1 MDTREKYQEFVNT
14 AFVAAVDPLV
24 IEKAEGATYYGEDGG
39 SYIDCW
45 AGIAVV
51 NSGHCNEAVLAA
63 AQTQMEKL
71 VHCCSY
77 VFHVK
82 PVADLAE
89 KLAQISPGNLQKS
102 FFGNSGAEAIEGA
115 ARLAKRYTCKNEA
128 VALTHSFHG
137 RTYGTLSL
145 TGNSARKKGGG
156 PYMPGV
162 AFAPAPYCY
171 RCPLKLFNP
180 ETCGMA
186 CAETLA
192 DVIQFETSDNVAF
205 FVAEPV
211 MGEGGIIMTTL
222 KEISPKQVA
231 IGDIRGKGLMIGIE
245 IVKNIDSKEPATA
258 EAAKIRKAVRDKGVL
273 LGLGGAYGNVLRVQ
287 PPLTISDDE
296 LDKAL
301 AAIKEVMES

>member
-1 MDTREKYQEFVNT
+1 
-14 AFVAAVDPLV
+14 
-24 IEKAEGATYYGEDGG
+24 
-39 SYIDCW
+39 
-45 AGIAVV
+45 
-51 NSGHCNEAVLAA
+51 
-63 AQTQMEKL
+63 
-71 VHCCSY
+71 
-77 VFHVK
+77 
-82 PVADLAE
+82 
-89 KLAQISPGNLQKS
+89 
-102 FFGNSGAEAIEGA
+102 
-115 ARLAKRYTCKNEA
+115 
-128 VALTHSFHG
+128 
-137 RTYGTLSL
+137 
-145 TGNSARKKGGG
+145 
-156 PYMPGV
+156 
-162 AFAPAPYCY
+162 
-171 RCPLKLFNP
+171 LKLFNP

-273 LGLGGAYGNVLRVQ
+273 LGLGGSYGNVLRVQ

-296 LDKAL
+296 LDKVL
-301 AAIKEVMES
+301 AAIKGVMES

>member
-1 MDTREKYQEFVNT
+1 
-14 AFVAAVDPLV
+14 
-24 IEKAEGATYYGEDGG
+24 
-39 SYIDCW
+39 
-45 AGIAVV
+45 
-51 NSGHCNEAVLAA
+51 
-63 AQTQMEKL
+63 
-71 VHCCSY
+71 
-77 VFHVK
+77 
-82 PVADLAE
+82 
-89 KLAQISPGNLQKS
+89 
-102 FFGNSGAEAIEGA
+102 
-115 ARLAKRYTCKNEA
+115 
-128 VALTHSFHG
+128 
-137 RTYGTLSL
+137 
-145 TGNSARKKGGG
+145 
-156 PYMPGV
+156 
-162 AFAPAPYCY
+162 
-171 RCPLKLFNP
+171 
-180 ETCGMA
+180 MA
-186 CAETLA
+186 CAEALA

-222 KEISPKQVA
+222 KEINPKQVA

>member
-1 MDTREKYQEFVNT
+1 
-14 AFVAAVDPLV
+14 
-24 IEKAEGATYYGEDGG
+24 
-39 SYIDCW
+39 
-45 AGIAVV
+45 
-51 NSGHCNEAVLAA
+51 
-63 AQTQMEKL
+63 
-71 VHCCSY
+71 
-77 VFHVK
+77 
-82 PVADLAE
+82 
-89 KLAQISPGNLQKS
+89 
-102 FFGNSGAEAIEGA
+102 
-115 ARLAKRYTCKNEA
+115 
-128 VALTHSFHG
+128 
-137 RTYGTLSL
+137 
-145 TGNSARKKGGG
+145 
-156 PYMPGV
+156 
-162 AFAPAPYCY
+162 
-171 RCPLKLFNP
+171 
-180 ETCGMA
+180 MA

-273 LGLGGAYGNVLRVQ
+273 LGLGGSYGNVLRVQ

-296 LDKAL
+296 LDKVL

>member
-1 MDTREKYQEFVNT
+1 
-14 AFVAAVDPLV
+14 
-24 IEKAEGATYYGEDGG
+24 
-39 SYIDCW
+39 
-45 AGIAVV
+45 
-51 NSGHCNEAVLAA
+51 
-63 AQTQMEKL
+63 
-71 VHCCSY
+71 
-77 VFHVK
+77 
-82 PVADLAE
+82 
-89 KLAQISPGNLQKS
+89 
-102 FFGNSGAEAIEGA
+102 
-115 ARLAKRYTCKNEA
+115 
-128 VALTHSFHG
+128 
-137 RTYGTLSL
+137 
-145 TGNSARKKGGG
+145 
-156 PYMPGV
+156 
-162 AFAPAPYCY
+162 
-171 RCPLKLFNP
+171 LKLFNP

-186 CAETLA
+186 CAEALA

-245 IVKNIDSKEPATA
+245 IVKNADSKEPATA

-296 LDKAL
+296 LDKVL

>member
-1 MDTREKYQEFVNT
+1 
-14 AFVAAVDPLV
+14 
-24 IEKAEGATYYGEDGG
+24 
-39 SYIDCW
+39 
-45 AGIAVV
+45 
-51 NSGHCNEAVLAA
+51 
-63 AQTQMEKL
+63 
-71 VHCCSY
+71 
-77 VFHVK
+77 
-82 PVADLAE
+82 
-89 KLAQISPGNLQKS
+89 
-102 FFGNSGAEAIEGA
+102 
-115 ARLAKRYTCKNEA
+115 
-128 VALTHSFHG
+128 
-137 RTYGTLSL
+137 
-145 TGNSARKKGGG
+145 
-156 PYMPGV
+156 
-162 AFAPAPYCY
+162 
-171 RCPLKLFNP
+171 LKLFNL

-186 CAETLA
+186 CAEALA

-245 IVKNIDSKEPATA
+245 IVKNADSKEPATA

-296 LDKAL
+296 LDKVL

>member
-1 MDTREKYQEFVNT
+1 
-14 AFVAAVDPLV
+14 
-24 IEKAEGATYYGEDGG
+24 
-39 SYIDCW
+39 
-45 AGIAVV
+45 
-51 NSGHCNEAVLAA
+51 
-63 AQTQMEKL
+63 
-71 VHCCSY
+71 
-77 VFHVK
+77 
-82 PVADLAE
+82 
-89 KLAQISPGNLQKS
+89 
-102 FFGNSGAEAIEGA
+102 
-115 ARLAKRYTCKNEA
+115 
-128 VALTHSFHG
+128 
-137 RTYGTLSL
+137 
-145 TGNSARKKGGG
+145 
-156 PYMPGV
+156 
-162 AFAPAPYCY
+162 
-171 RCPLKLFNP
+171 LKLFNP

-296 LDKAL
+296 LDKVL